1 MTTDLA
7 QKTRTLK
14 AVVIGLGVLIVLG
27 VVALVIGVVYR
38 VEEMADP
45 APGEGFAMA
54 GVVLPQ
60 GARAISMTGEG
71 DILSIL
77 VEDADGRQQ
86 VLTVDRRTGAVLGT
100 LTLVPAP

>member
-14 AVVIGLGVLIVLG
+14 AVVIGLGVLIVLA
-27 VVALVIGVVYR
+27 VVGLVIGIVYR
-38 VEEMADP
+38 VDRMSGP
-45 APGEGFAMA
+45 APGEGFATA
-54 GVVLPQ
+54 GVVLPR
-60 GARAISMTGEG
+60 GTRAISMTGEG
-71 DILSIL
+71 DALSIL
-77 VEDADGRQQ
+77 VEDAQGRQQ

>member
-14 AVVIGLGVLIVLG
+14 AVVIGLGVLIVLA
-27 VVALVIGVVYR
+27 VVGLVIGVVFR
-38 VEEMADP
+38 IDGISGP
-45 APGEGFAMA
+45 APGEGFATA
-54 GVVLPQ
+54 GVVLPR
-60 GARAISMTGEG
+60 GTRAISMTGE
-71 DILSIL
+71 DDTLSIL
-77 VEDADGRQQ
+77 VEDGQGRQQ